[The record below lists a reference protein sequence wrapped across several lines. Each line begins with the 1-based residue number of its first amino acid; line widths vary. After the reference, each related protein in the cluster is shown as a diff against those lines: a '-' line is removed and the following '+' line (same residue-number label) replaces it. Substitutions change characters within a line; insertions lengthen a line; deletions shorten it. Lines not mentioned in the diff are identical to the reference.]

1 MKKVIAVIMTVVLGI
16 GAWMLWEN
24 RVRGEKK

>member
-1 MKKVIAVIMTVVLGI
+1 MKKVIAVIMTVVLEI